1 MSWISGTTKC
11 TYKYSAESC
20 IVTTKEI
27 NLEVIHTQFIVKVI
41 QLERLP
47 KKRKKSNMEEEKAK
61 ERLLVAKNVQY
72 TFFNFA
78 TYLKFFIINS
88 WKNMP
93 FPP

>member
-11 TYKYSAESC
+11 SYKYSTESC

-27 NLEVIHTQFIVKVI
+27 NLEVIHIQFIVKVI

-61 ERLLVAKNVQY
+61 ERLLAAKNVQY

-78 TYLKFFIINS
+78 T
-88 WKNMP
+88 
-93 FPP
+93 